1 MIDLKRT
8 AYLPICMVAL
18 LTLVSLAKRDGQESI
33 ELVAD
38 LDSNLSA
45 MEQIKKAFGK
55 ASVECPEIYSSNHPG
70 VEHLKVEKDKEFGS
84 RFRFLLHRDLDG
96 DRDRQHLPGEE
107 RQRNEIKGYE
117 GSPPAMKAVNGDSVE
132 YTWLLKIRSKFSINK
147 TFCHFFQLKPVGTND
162 EYPIA
167 TLSGALTNGNPQL
180 EFRTFGEEE
189 KRYRIA
195 DWRDCINKWLICR
208 CQVEYSERGKVF
220 FSVKSTEGSIDFS
233 HLIESFP
240 SWKND
245 YSFIRPKW
253 GIYRSLVDKKSIV
266 NEEDSIF
273 LNRIKVQKQS
283 L

>member
-1 MIDLKRT
+1 M
-8 AYLPICMVAL
+8 PICMVAL
-18 LTLVSLAKRDGQESI
+18 LTLVSVAKRDGQESI
-33 ELVAD
+33 ELTAD
-38 LDSNLSA
+38 LDSNFSA

-55 ASVECPEIYSSNHPG
+55 GSVECPEIYSNNHPG

-132 YTWLLKIRSKFSINK
+132 YTWLLKIRSNFSINK

-167 TLSGALTNGNPQL
+167 TLSGAVTDGNPQL
-180 EFRTFGEEE
+180 EFRTFGENE

-195 DWRDCINKWLICR
+195 DWQECLNKWLICI
-208 CQVEYSERGKVF
+208 CTVEYSERGKII
-220 FSVKSTEGSIDFS
+220 FSVRSTNGSIDSF
-233 HLIESFP
+233 HYIKSFP
-240 SWKND
+240 GWKND

-253 GIYRSLVDKKSIV
+253 GIYRSLVDKKSIL

-273 LNRIKVQKQS
+273 LNRIKVQKNS

>member
-8 AYLPICMVAL
+8 VSLPICMVAL
-18 LTLVSLAKRDGQESI
+18 LTLVSVAKRDGQESI

-55 ASVECPEIYSSNHPG
+55 ASVECPEIYSSNHPD

-107 RQRNEIKGYE
+107 RQRNEIKGYA
-117 GSPPAMKAVNGDSVE
+117 GSPLVMKAVNGDSVE
-132 YTWLLKIRSKFSINK
+132 YTWLLKIKSNFSPNK

-167 TLSGALTNGNPQL
+167 TLSAAITNGNPQL

-220 FSVKSTEGSIDFS
+220 FSVRSTDGSIDSS